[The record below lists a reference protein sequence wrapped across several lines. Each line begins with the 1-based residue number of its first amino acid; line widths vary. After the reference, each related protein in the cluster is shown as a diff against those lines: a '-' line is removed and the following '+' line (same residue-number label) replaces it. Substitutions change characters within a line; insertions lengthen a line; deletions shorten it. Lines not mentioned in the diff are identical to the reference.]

1 MEKLKTYSNVNKRFN
16 AKGMVDYRIILF
28 IAIYATVIYQLLDLL
43 KVNIVN
49 IIYIL
54 LLSLIPMFGIYFTV
68 SKEENIGEVLINIF
82 KYLIKPKIYVYRY
95 EQKGNRFNKYK
106 VKYKK
111 YSCKNKY

>member
-28 IAIYATVIYQLLDLL
+28 IASYAAVIYQILDFFN
-43 KVNIVN
+43 VGIVN
-49 IIYIL
+49 IIYIP
-54 LLSLIPMFGIYFTV
+54 LLSLIPVFGIYFTV

-82 KYLIKPKIYVYRY
+82 RYLIKTKIYVYQYTNKERY
-95 EQKGNRFNKYK
+95 LCKYK
-106 VKYKK
+106 IKYKK